1 MEHTTEDIFCST
13 PRFQGNKK
21 HVNIVKSAKRWSEI
35 YAGMGR
41 KKFLRNEKHVLRDL
55 LKDALRDLLKDALRD
70 LLKDLLR
77 EITFD

>member
-1 MEHTTEDIFCST
+1 
-13 PRFQGNKK
+13 
-21 HVNIVKSAKRWSEI
+21 
-35 YAGMGR
+35 MGR
-41 KKFLRNEKHVLRDL
+41 KKFLRNEKHV